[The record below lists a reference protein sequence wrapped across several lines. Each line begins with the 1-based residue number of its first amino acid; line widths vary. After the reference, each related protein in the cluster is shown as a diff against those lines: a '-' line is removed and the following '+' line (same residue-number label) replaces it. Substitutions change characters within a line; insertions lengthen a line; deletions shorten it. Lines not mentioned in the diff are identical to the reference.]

1 VSLPFRTCLYASID
15 LRFFLV
21 YDLSPEDRARCQQ
34 ELQALLQDN
43 RLQHSIGPRFT
54 LDDIAKAHE
63 AVEGGRVVGNVVI
76 DL

>member
-1 VSLPFRTCLYASID
+1 LAFRTCLYASID

-21 YDLSPEDRARCQQ
+21 YDLKPADRARCQQ
-34 ELQALLQDN
+34 ELQDLLSGQ
-43 RLQHSIGPRFT
+43 RLQHSIGPRFP
-54 LDDIAKAHE
+54 LQDIVKAHE